1 LLAVLRDDNLD
12 LLTFSDPQNPWSQSR
27 LSLERS
33 RTETG
38 LETSRRKAKIAGG
51 LRASAGMTSLARRD
65 QRGDRAGDPGPM
77 EKQKASAP

>member
-12 LLTFSDPQNPWSQSR
+12 LLIFSDPQNLWSRSC

-38 LETSRRKAKIAGG
+38 LETSRRKAKIARGITG
-51 LRASAGMTSLARRD
+51 LGRHD
-65 QRGDRAGDPGPM
+65 FPG
-77 EKQKASAP
+77 AT